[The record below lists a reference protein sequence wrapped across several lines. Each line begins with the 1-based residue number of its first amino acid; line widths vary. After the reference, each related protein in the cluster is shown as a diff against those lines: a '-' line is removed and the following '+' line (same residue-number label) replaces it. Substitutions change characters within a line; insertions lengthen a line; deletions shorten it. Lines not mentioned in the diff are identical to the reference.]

1 VCPLGKDLDSHVRS
15 VKVVMSKIYVD
26 VLAEFTKEGVLKP
39 REIILEDRRHYE
51 VDKILDARQAASLK
65 AGGVGIRYTCKIQGR
80 EKYIFYEDNNRWF
93 VEGR

>member
-1 VCPLGKDLDSHVRS
+1 
-15 VKVVMSKIYVD
+15 MSKIYVD